1 MNPLTLAELKVE
13 IVNIC
18 ERWMKDGARDYPR
31 QCWIAI
37 CYWKCSFTALPQTT
51 YGNTWEPDIAD
62 TPVTQIGFQV
72 LTNLAD
78 PWLMPHLAGW
88 EVLSLPAQ
96 VSPCH
101 PHQPSW
107 DAPSPVLITG
117 WDDNCVC
124 REPDQMISQALFVSK
139 PVKLCVLHTIR
150 IESHCH
156 FGTQKI
162 HKCKNKYVLALSPL
176 ENYFLIVCSCL
187 NSMRKI
193 HGEWSFVLEGFMF
206 QNIEVT
212 NHLEVLVD
220 SVVCEKLDKKSIKIQ
235 DNSRCAQF
243 LSSQP

>member
-1 MNPLTLAELKVE
+1 MRAEWRVVHEIAPGSAEL
-13 IVNIC
+13 
-18 ERWMKDGARDYPR
+18 P
-31 QCWIAI
+31 
-37 CYWKCSFTALPQTT
+37 CYWKCSFMALPQTT
-51 YGNTWEPDIAD
+51 YGNTSEPDIAD
-62 TPVTQIGFQV
+62 IPVTQIGFQV

-150 IESHCH
+150 IKRTGSLSLRY
-156 FGTQKI
+156 T
-162 HKCKNKYVLALSPL
+162 KN
-176 ENYFLIVCSCL
+176 
-187 NSMRKI
+187 
-193 HGEWSFVLEGFMF
+193 
-206 QNIEVT
+206 T
-212 NHLEVLVD
+212 
-220 SVVCEKLDKKSIKIQ
+220 
-235 DNSRCAQF
+235 
-243 LSSQP
+243 